1 MKESWSND
9 EINFASFHVR
19 ENEMTD
25 IELAH
30 VDLAQSVRKLMNT
43 AFTSRAT
50 VAEVRKAISS
60 VNDAIGSLHVNRGT
74 DAYSPNVGFF
84 MDRSPMFGSMNP
96 IATPMNISQEEISID
111 ESITGVVVVGDI
123 FFTELYEGPPGHVHG
138 GFVAAAFDEVLGVA
152 QSLSENPG
160 MTGRLSI
167 SYRSPTPLFQ
177 QLTLRGYVQKVEGRK
192 IFTYGT
198 LHKGDTLCA
207 EAEGLFISMNPEV
220 FERLMQSRTDLTN
233 RD

>member
-1 MKESWSND
+1 VIGNVFFS
-9 EINFASFHVR
+9 
-19 ENEMTD
+19 
-25 IELAH
+25 EL
-30 VDLAQSVRKLMNT
+30 
-43 AFTSRAT
+43 F
-50 VAEVRKAISS
+50 
-60 VNDAIGSLHVNRGT
+60 
-74 DAYSPNVGFF
+74 
-84 MDRSPMFGSMNP
+84 
-96 IATPMNISQEEISID
+96 
-111 ESITGVVVVGDI
+111 
-123 FFTELYEGPPGHVHG
+123 EGPPGHVHG

-160 MTGRLSI
+160 MTGCLSI

-220 FERLMQSRTDLTN
+220 FERLMQSRTDITQ